1 MFEAFDR
8 SGTGSSKW
16 ARAGTGR
23 IALGLADMDLSG
35 PPAVGAA
42 LAARAGHRAFG
53 YTVCDPGGRQLV
65 AAWYRRRHGVEVD
78 PDWVLL
84 LPFGPRTAVRL
95 LLEAAAPRGPV
106 VFGSPEWG
114 GFGPVCR
121 AAGLPY
127 REVPLIPTEDGYRLP
142 LAEFTRLRPGAVLV
156 SSPHNPSGR
165 LWQAAEIRALAE
177 LAAQCGGLLISDEVH
192 GDLVHPD
199 AGARHPVAVAVA
211 AGAGPG
217 AGRGASA
224 GGGSAEAVRCT
235 VTLNSVGKT
244 FNTSGIPSCFA
255 LVPDE
260 RLRER
265 LVAVMAGYGLWEGG
279 LLEQVAQRAAL
290 AEGEE
295 WLEGLLRHLVAARDL
310 ALTALGDGDGGGGGH
325 GGAVL
330 ARPQASYLLWLDAAA
345 LGRRAGLAADLPPD
359 RTRAALLTQRDVE
372 LADGSDFGAAGHG
385 RLRLNYALPLA
396 RLRLA
401 LTRLTSAEGL

>member
-1 MFEAFDR
+1 MFGFESFDR

-16 ARAGTGR
+16 ARAGAGR
-23 IALGLADMDLSG
+23 IALGLADMDLPG

-42 LAARAGHRAFG
+42 LAARAGHGAFG
-53 YTVCDPGGRQLV
+53 YTVCDPGGRRLV
-65 AAWYRRRHGVEVD
+65 ADWYRRRHGVEVD
-78 PDWVLL
+78 PDWVML

-95 LLEAAAPRGPV
+95 LLEAAEPRGPV

-127 REVPLIPTEDGYRLP
+127 HEVPLLPDADGYRLP
-142 LAEFTRLRPGAVLV
+142 LEEFARLRPGAVLV

-165 LWQAAEIRALAE
+165 PWRPAEIRALAE
-177 LAAQCGGLLISDEVH
+177 LAAESGGLLISDEVH

-211 AGAGPG
+211 G
-217 AGRGASA
+217 SA
-224 GGGSAEAVRCT
+224 GSAAAAQDGPARCT

-255 LVPDE
+255 LVPDG

-265 LVAVMAGYGLWEGG
+265 LGAVMAGYGCWEGG
-279 LLEQVAQRAAL
+279 LLEQVVQRAAL
-290 AEGEE
+290 TEGEE
-295 WLEGLLRHLVAARDL
+295 WLEGLLGHLAAARDL
-310 ALTALGDGDGGGGGH
+310 AVAALGD
-325 GGAVL
+325 AVL

-345 LGRRAGLAADLPPD
+345 LGRRAGLAPGLPPE
-359 RTRAALLTQRDVE
+359 RTREALLTERDVE
-372 LADGSDFGAAGHG
+372 LADGSDFGAAGRG

-401 LTRLTSAEGL
+401 LTRLTCMDGL